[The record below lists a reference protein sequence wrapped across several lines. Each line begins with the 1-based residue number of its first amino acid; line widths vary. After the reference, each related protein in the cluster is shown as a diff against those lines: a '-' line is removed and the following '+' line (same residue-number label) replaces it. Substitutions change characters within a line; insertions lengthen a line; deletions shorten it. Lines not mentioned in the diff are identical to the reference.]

1 MCYCLYVRKKVSFL
15 IIGVIN
21 TLVDISIYTLLVQLQ
36 ILPIFLAN
44 FVSTSAGIGCSYL
57 LNRKFT
63 FQQQSRS
70 GKRSFAL
77 FFVITAFGLWVLQ
90 PIVIFLVDGVLAG
103 RNWSI
108 PDILLTLFPKLVATG
123 VTLVWNFVLYDKI
136 VFKK

>member
-1 MCYCLYVRKKVSFL
+1 MRKKVSFIL
-15 IIGVIN
+15 IGVIN
-21 TLVDISIYTLLVQLQ
+21 TLVDISIYTLLVQLN
-36 ILPIFLAN
+36 ILPMFYAN
-44 FVSTSAGIGCSYL
+44 FISTTAGIGCSFF
-57 LNRKFT
+57 LNRRYT
-63 FQQQSRS
+63 FRQTNKA
-70 GKRSFAL
+70 GKKSFIT
-77 FFVITAFGLWVLQ
+77 FFAITAFGLWVLQ

>member
-1 MCYCLYVRKKVSFL
+1 MRKKISFL

-21 TLVDISIYTLLVQLQ
+21 TLVDIVIYTLLVQLH

-44 FVSTSAGIGCSYL
+44 FVSTSVGIGCSFI

-63 FQQQSRS
+63 FQQQGSSSR
-70 GKRSFAL
+70 RSFAV

-90 PIVIFLVDGVLAG
+90 PIVIFLVDGVLSG

-108 PDILLTLFPKLVATG
+108 PDVLLTLLPKLVATG
-123 VTLVWNFVLYDKI
+123 FTLVWNFVLYDRI
-136 VFKK
+136 VFRNKT